1 MEAHQ
6 NEVHLKVKGVKC
18 VLCGKKFSK
27 KSNFE
32 THQRNVHQK
41 EKKYK
46 CDQSDQC
53 EASFAKKFELAA
65 HIKLV
70 HKPRIEKRL
79 QCNICNESFEFN
91 HQREKHEIKC
101 QRKNEIL
108 QQIKT
113 Q

>member
-18 VLCGKKFSK
+18 VLCGKEFSK

-32 THQRNVHQK
+32 IHLRNVHQK

-70 HKPRIEKRL
+70 HKPRIIKKLNCEV
-79 QCNICNESFEFN
+79 CNEIFEFN

-101 QRKNEIL
+101 RKKHEIL
-108 QQIKT
+108 QKIKN